1 MHTTIKKRANCD
13 HKLHMHLDTHQA
25 TLREIDFQTRCHL
38 NLAFKV
44 YMFWIVA
51 LPTHTILRNAKV
63 IFLEE
68 YVTYILRKHFVFHYL
83 TC

>member
-38 NLAFKV
+38 KTSQLS
-44 YMFWIVA
+44 

-68 YVTYILRKHFVFHYL
+68 YVTYSLRKHFVFHYL